1 MNKRTITP
9 LLIDGIEENNS
20 QELIYDVENPFKSR
34 SMLYRAQGA
43 SVEDIERAVKSSF
56 QAFQTWKGSSYEKRR
71 KVLENVAAL
80 LESRRDYFVE
90 LLEEMG
96 LSTSFANFNIDLSLG
111 IIRECAANVS
121 VPLGSVPQT
130 LDGQPYAIVLNEPL
144 GPILSIA
151 PWNAPVILCIRSIA
165 GPIAAGC
172 SVVLKTSEQS
182 PLIHF
187 ELARLFTDAGVPAGL
202 VNSINHNSETAAKIT
217 EALVS
222 SPYIK
227 KITFTGSSQVGKI
240 IATMAA
246 KHLKP
251 ILLELGG
258 KSAAIVTESAN
269 IHEAAEKIL
278 NSAFAH
284 NGQICMSTERV
295 YVVNEIYDEFMKA
308 ISKTFIKFTST
319 KTSLPQ
325 RSTKQAAKIESL
337 LKNAVKHDE
346 EVFCGKILRNDAYI
360 EPLILK
366 DVSED
371 KEIYDCETFGP
382 VFFINRVTS
391 INEAIQKVNT
401 SRYGLSTAIWSSDI
415 IGALDIA
422 RSIESGAVHI
432 NGNTVHD
439 EPTLPHGGVKESGYG
454 RFNGLWGLRE
464 FQYTK
469 TITISK

>member
-9 LLIDGIEENNS
+9 LLIDGIEEINS
-20 QELIYDVENPFKSR
+20 QELIYDVEDPFKSR
-34 SMLYRAQGA
+34 SILYRAQGA
-43 SVEDIERAVKSSF
+43 SEEDIKRATKSSF
-56 QAFQTWKGSSYEKRR
+56 QAFQIWKDSSYEERR
-71 KVLENVAAL
+71 KVLETVAAL
-80 LESRRDYFVE
+80 LASRRDYFVE
-90 LLEEMG
+90 ILEEMG
-96 LSTSFANFNIDLSLG
+96 LSTWFANFNIDTSLG
-111 IIRECAANVS
+111 IIQECAANVS

-130 LDGQPYAIVLNEPL
+130 LHGQPYAMVLNEPL

-151 PWNAPVILCIRSIA
+151 PWNAPAILCIRAIA
-165 GPIAAGC
+165 GPVAAGC

-202 VNSINHNSETAAKIT
+202 VNSINHSSETAAKIT
-217 EALVS
+217 ETLVS

-240 IATMAA
+240 IAIMAA
-246 KHLKP
+246 KCLKP

-269 IHEAAEKIL
+269 IEEAAEKIL

-295 YVVNEIYDEFMKA
+295 YVVNEIYDEFMEA
-308 ISKTFIKFTST
+308 ISKSFINFTST
-319 KTSLPQ
+319 ITSLPQ
-325 RSTKQAAKIESL
+325 RSTKQAAKIETL
-337 LKNAVKHDE
+337 LNNALKHDE
-346 EVFCGKILRNDAYI
+346 DVFCGKFSRNEAYI
-360 EPLILK
+360 EPLILR

-371 KEIYDCETFGP
+371 KEIYDTETFGP
-382 VFFINRVTS
+382 VFYINKVS
-391 INEAIQKVNT
+391 NINEAIQRVNT
-401 SRYGLSTAIWSSDI
+401 SRYGLSTAIWCSDI
-415 IGALDIA
+415 LKALDIS

-469 TITISK
+469 TITMSK